1 MSKKPEQLVKMYKD
15 MEKRARRVS
24 AFVVMRGS
32 SHVGTVR
39 LHYPAD
45 GMGRL
50 IAYVA
55 DWTLDR
61 PKDLAYDE
69 FTRWQKGIAS
79 GVGYDKA
86 TAAMSGLTIASATIK
101 DEGAD
106 WVAQLTKEGYT
117 VLRAI

>member
-1 MSKKPEQLVKMYKD
+1 MSKKSDKIYALHNEIQ
-15 MEKRARRVS
+15 KRAKRVA
-24 AFVVMRGS
+24 AFIVMRGS
-32 SHVGTVR
+32 EHVGTVR